1 MSKRKILTLSFNVQN
16 IKFQDDVSIGGKIT
30 ANVRFLNYKDQRIFE
45 PVVPSS
51 NPLYLYSGRSFTFG
65 INSHTISELYKELIV
80 YVNLYQTDPD
90 KMLSES
96 AGDITNTFRDVF
108 CNDPST
114 DDSPKQVSS
123 LKFVTEIYSY
133 TIKC

>member
-51 NPLYLYSGRSFTFG
+51 NPLYLYTGRSFTFG
-65 INSHTISELYKELIV
+65 INHHTTTELYKEFIL
-80 YVNLYQTDPD
+80 YLNLYQTDPD

-96 AGDITNTFRDVF
+96 AVDVTNAFRDVF
-108 CNDPST
+108 CNEPT
-114 DDSPKQVSS
+114 PDDSPKQVSRVKS
-123 LKFVTEIYSY
+123 VTGIYSFK
-133 TIKC
+133 IKG